1 MQCVHCKRYQFLL
14 PGDHRKKSLIFGG
27 NPILSIENSK
37 CRRRLCII
45 HKNLLKEKSAEGACT
60 CFVEILKITINKL
73 TVSKPSI

>member
-1 MQCVHCKRYQFLL
+1 MRALQTISVLP

-45 HKNLLKEKSAEGACT
+45 HKNLLKEKSAAGAC
-60 CFVEILKITINKL
+60 KK
-73 TVSKPSI
+73 K